1 MFRKASRKIKSN
13 KHVKKVTGFVG
24 RNMESTIS
32 ITFGGNFA
40 FYVVWFFITNIIS
53 FTVIAFLLMSVLGMD
68 FSLTKIISMC
78 VSFIISI
85 GFLTYLYKQ
94 EKAKKIESDQEA
106 KN

>member
-1 MFRKASRKIKSN
+1 MFRKASRKINSN
-13 KHVKKVTGFVG
+13 KHVKKVKGFVG

-53 FTVIAFLLMSVLGMD
+53 FTFIAFLLMSVLGID
-68 FSLTKIISMC
+68 FSLTKIIAMC
-78 VSFIISI
+78 SSFIISI

-106 KN
+106 KS